1 MTTDLVSLKTKPMQ
15 ESIVANNVHVS
26 KFIGMVFD
34 DGEMISM
41 DTISTSCF
49 EQNKI
54 LESKKPCKGV

>member
-41 DTISTSCF
+41 DTILHRVL
-49 EQNKI
+49 NKT
-54 LESKKPCKGV
+54 KF

>member
-1 MTTDLVSLKTKPMQ
+1 MTTDLVSLKTKPME

-41 DTISTSCF
+41 DTILHRVLDKTKF
-49 EQNKI
+49 
-54 LESKKPCKGV
+54 